1 MCCNFS
7 HEKALKEE
15 ETVLQ
20 DGTID
25 TSDVSSFC
33 AVISCSLVRRSLL
46 TYLSGGLR
54 TGPSLIDLYFWT
66 VSR

>member
-15 ETVLQ
+15 ETLLQ

-25 TSDVSSFC
+25 TSDVESKAPAILIPNSKEISSTG
-33 AVISCSLVRRSLL
+33 SPDRSHKLL
-46 TYLSGGLR
+46 EYR
-54 TGPSLIDLYFWT
+54 I
-66 VSR
+66 V

>member
-15 ETVLQ
+15 ETLLQ

-25 TSDVSSFC
+25 TRDVESTDFWNSSGTT
-33 AVISCSLVRRSLL
+33 I
-46 TYLSGGLR
+46 
-54 TGPSLIDLYFWT
+54 W
-66 VSR
+66 

>member
-15 ETVLQ
+15 ETLLQ

-25 TSDVSSFC
+25 TSDVESKDNFLLLMSQITCCIEISSTG
-33 AVISCSLVRRSLL
+33 SPDRSHKLL
-46 TYLSGGLR
+46 EYR
-54 TGPSLIDLYFWT
+54 I
-66 VSR
+66 V